1 MLSATDEEL
10 KIDETD
16 CRILAILEQNG
27 RTPNNEIAGRLNLS
41 EGTVRNRIK
50 KLTSNNFLKIQ
61 GLTNVNK
68 RTDKQL
74 LFILVK
80 LITTKHWEKSA
91 RQVAALPNV
100 RSVSMITGRFDLIVE
115 IYIEPHNL
123 INFLTNDLTSVETI
137 GTSESLAAI
146 KTFGKWI

>member
-1 MLSATDEEL
+1 MYSSIQTKLRLDDTDM
-10 KIDETD
+10 
-16 CRILAILEQNG
+16 RIVAILEENG
-27 RTPNNEIAGRLNLS
+27 RTPNNEIASRLDLS
-41 EGTVRNRIK
+41 EGTVRNRIR
-50 KLTSNNFLKIQ
+50 KLTESNYLKIR
-61 GLTNVNK
+61 GLTNANL

-80 LITTKHWEKSA
+80 LTTTKNWERTA
-91 RQVAALPNV
+91 REVAELPHV

-123 INFLTNDLTSVETI
+123 INFLTNDLTSVRSI